1 MPAPLAA
8 VLETVLY
15 AADLDAAERFYAGL
29 LGLPVD
35 SRKPGLFVFFKI
47 GRAMLL
53 VFDPNASRQ
62 NRQVPPHG
70 TDGPGHVC
78 FAVPEA
84 ELSAW
89 RAHLAGHGVAIEHEE
104 RWPRGGWS
112 FYVRDPAGNSVEF
125 ATPRIW
131 GLAEAP
137 LPTDLSPGP
146 ESAQPLTESD

>member
-1 MPAPLAA
+1 MPPPLRG

-15 AADLDAAERFYAGL
+15 APDLDAAERFYAGL

-35 SRKPGLFVFFKI
+35 SRKPGLFVFFRI
-47 GRAMLL
+47 GEAMLL
-53 VFDPNASRQ
+53 LFDPTASRQ

-70 TDGPGHVC
+70 ADGPGHVC

-84 ELSAW
+84 ELGAW
-89 RAHLAGHGVAIEHEE
+89 RAHLEAAGVAIEHEE

-112 FYVRDPAGNSVEF
+112 FYVRDPAGNSVEL

-131 GLAEAP
+131 GLGE
-137 LPTDLSPGP
+137 LPTELSPGP
-146 ESAQPLTESD
+146 RSDQPLTEPD